1 MMTVTGV
8 TFSITI
14 VTLTLAS
21 QQYTPR
27 LLRHFTSDRGNQVV
41 LGVFLATFIYSL
53 LVLRTIGDTSNGEFV
68 PHIAVTTGVVMGVGS
83 LAVLIYFIHHV
94 AASIQAST
102 ILARV
107 GDATHALIDHL
118 FPEPL
123 GSGADPGAVRE
134 QRVPEKIA
142 EGAVVP
148 TRARGYVQAVDQDGL
163 MRVAEEENLRVR
175 LEHLIGDFVYEN
187 DALATVWPAE
197 RVGPALIDRLNRRFA
212 LGRDR
217 TLQQDPEYGVIQL
230 SDIAVK
236 ALSPGINDPTT
247 AVTCLDTLG
256 SILRHLAGREIPSP
270 YRRDSAGTIRVIAP
284 GTDFERMTGLA
295 LRPIRHYGEN
305 DASVTLRLVQ
315 VLTDIATAVPPG
327 SDRRAVLRELL
338 TEIDAGAERGLSS
351 GAELARARRHIERA
365 REILADCPVP
375 NSAQAE
381 PHPGSAPARHSRSRK

>member
-1 MMTVTGV
+1 
-8 TFSITI
+8 
-14 VTLTLAS
+14 
-21 QQYTPR
+21 
-27 LLRHFTSDRGNQVV
+27 
-41 LGVFLATFIYSL
+41 
-53 LVLRTIGDTSNGEFV
+53 
-68 PHIAVTTGVVMGVGS
+68 
-83 LAVLIYFIHHV
+83 
-94 AASIQAST
+94 
-102 ILARV
+102 
-107 GDATHALIDHL
+107 
-118 FPEPL
+118 
-123 GSGADPGAVRE
+123 
-134 QRVPEKIA
+134 
-142 EGAVVP
+142 
-148 TRARGYVQAVDQDGL
+148 VDQDGL

-315 VLTDIATAVPPG
+315 VLIDVAEVLPPG
-327 SDRRAVLRELL
+327 SDRRPVLRELL
-338 TEIDAGAERGLSS
+338 AEIDAGAERGLSS
-351 GAELARARRHIERA
+351 GAERARVRREIERA
-365 REILADCPVP
+365 RDLVADRPP
-375 NSAQAE
+375 PDGAQ
-381 PHPGSAPARHSRSRK
+381 PHPQAASPPTPHPSSRK